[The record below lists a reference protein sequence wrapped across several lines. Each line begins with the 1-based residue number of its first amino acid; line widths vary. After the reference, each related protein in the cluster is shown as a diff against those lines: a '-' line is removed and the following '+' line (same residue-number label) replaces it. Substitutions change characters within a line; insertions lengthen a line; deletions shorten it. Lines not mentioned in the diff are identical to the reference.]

1 MENKTNIKSIQHKL
15 QTINIPIVKEMR
27 GRDYVVYGEDNLFPV
42 TVIDLYN
49 KSAIHR
55 TALDSII
62 AGIIGNGIN
71 VIGDNITNSK
81 GETIDELFEKI
92 SFDFALFNGFSLNII
107 WNKEGNKIVEM
118 YHLPFNNV
126 RAGVIDEEENVNE
139 YFYSTDWA
147 QFRKY
152 TPKSYKAFS
161 ATDNRGENGS
171 QIFYFSIYNPSNIYY
186 PLPSYF
192 SAVNDIDL
200 DARIGRFHNANI
212 SNGLAPSMFIK
223 FRNGIPSPEERKV
236 VYNEIDEVFAGE
248 SNAGRFFLSFSDA
261 DNAMEVQTLE
271 NVNDDYYLAL
281 DERITS
287 RILTAHKITSPLL
300 LGIKDAN
307 GFSSNADEIEVA
319 YAHFQGTVIAPKRK
333 KILNNLGYL
342 LKFAGYTVQLDV
354 IPNQLTTKKTTE

>member
-71 VIGDNITNSK
+71 LIGDNITNSK

-126 RAGVIDEEENVNE
+126 RAGVIDE
-139 YFYSTDWA
+139 
-147 QFRKY
+147 
-152 TPKSYKAFS
+152 
-161 ATDNRGENGS
+161 
-171 QIFYFSIYNPSNIYY
+171 
-186 PLPSYF
+186 
-192 SAVNDIDL
+192 
-200 DARIGRFHNANI
+200 
-212 SNGLAPSMFIK
+212 
-223 FRNGIPSPEERKV
+223 
-236 VYNEIDEVFAGE
+236 
-248 SNAGRFFLSFSDA
+248 
-261 DNAMEVQTLE
+261 
-271 NVNDDYYLAL
+271 
-281 DERITS
+281 
-287 RILTAHKITSPLL
+287 
-300 LGIKDAN
+300 
-307 GFSSNADEIEVA
+307 
-319 YAHFQGTVIAPKRK
+319 
-333 KILNNLGYL
+333 
-342 LKFAGYTVQLDV
+342 
-354 IPNQLTTKKTTE
+354 